1 MKKSI
6 ITLAALASFATA
18 AQAQHVRFGVKAGAT
33 GSFSTMS
40 KPIYSNVQDKF
51 GLGAYAGG
59 LAEISFINK
68 SDKFKLQVEAL
79 FNLTN
84 LPSDMKRGGFSQ
96 SLNMSVQSVSV
107 PVLAKYFFTPR
118 FSLYAG
124 PTANFNLGATS
135 KLDIG
140 GTKSTSDLGGELNS
154 FQLGGM
160 VGANYYVWK
169 GLFLEAKFHAVTP
182 DLTTPNTLSIT
193 PTYGTINNIS
203 LGLGFKFR

>member
-1 MKKSI
+1 MKKTI
-6 ITLAALASFATA
+6 ITLAALAGFASVS
-18 AQAQHVRFGVKAGAT
+18 QAQNVRFGVKAGAT
-33 GSFSTMS
+33 GSISTMS

-59 LAEISFINK
+59 LAEISFIKK

-84 LPSDMKRGGFSQ
+84 LQSDMKRGGFNQ
-96 SLNMSVQSVSV
+96 SLNMGVQSVSV
-107 PVLAKYFFTPR
+107 PLLAKYFFTPR

-124 PTANFNLGATS
+124 PTANFNLGAKS

-140 GTKSTSDLGGELNS
+140 GSTTKSDLGSELNS

-160 VGANYYVWK
+160 VGVNYYVWK
-169 GLFLEAKFHAVTP
+169 GLFVEAKFHAVMP
-182 DLTTPNTLSIT
+182 DLTTPDAISIT

-203 LGLGFKFR
+203 LGLGFKFK